1 MSNFET
7 TGLLV
12 NEPNTIRLQKSGDAV
27 LQLIR
32 KVLTFRWNNLFYRAE
47 RADDPRI
54 SKLSDHLLD
63 DIGIT
68 RQQAEEIDRRSK

>member
-1 MSNFET
+1 MSSIKT

-12 NEPNTIRLQKSGDAV
+12 NEPNTIGLQKSGDAV

-32 KVLTFRWNNLFYRAE
+32 KVLTFRWNNLFYREE

>member
-1 MSNFET
+1 MSNFKT

-12 NEPNTIRLQKSGDAV
+12 NEPNTIDLQKSGDAV
-27 LQLIR
+27 LELIR
-32 KVLTFRWNNLFYRAE
+32 KVRTSLWSNLFYRAE

>member
-1 MSNFET
+1 MSNFKT

-12 NEPNTIRLQKSGDAV
+12 NEPNTIGLQKSGDAV
-27 LQLIR
+27 LELIR
-32 KVLTFRWNNLFYRAE
+32 KVRTSLWSNLFYRVE